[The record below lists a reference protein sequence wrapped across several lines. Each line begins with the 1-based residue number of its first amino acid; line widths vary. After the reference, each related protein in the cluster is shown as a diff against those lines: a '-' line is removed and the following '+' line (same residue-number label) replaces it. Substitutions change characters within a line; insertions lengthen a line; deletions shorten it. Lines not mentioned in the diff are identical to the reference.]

1 MSKQHKIEK
10 PDDLLKR
17 KVPLFEF
24 RLSRDKLIANLKKIY
39 VRLTWSVNRLNLIL
53 SMNILLVKFFSQ
65 FFALRSSCFSLAVLL
80 CFLASNIL
88 YGI

>member
-39 VRLTWSVNRLNLIL
+39 VRLT
-53 SMNILLVKFFSQ
+53 
-65 FFALRSSCFSLAVLL
+65 
-80 CFLASNIL
+80 
-88 YGI
+88 